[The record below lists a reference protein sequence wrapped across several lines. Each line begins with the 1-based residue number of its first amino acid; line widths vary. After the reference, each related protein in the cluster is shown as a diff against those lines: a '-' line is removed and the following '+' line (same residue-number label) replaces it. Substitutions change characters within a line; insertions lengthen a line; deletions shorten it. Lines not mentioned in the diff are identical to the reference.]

1 MKKFFSTLFIAGLAL
16 PALAGE
22 PAPLPS
28 DFDYNTVATHFT
40 GCLQSQ
46 VADMYAP
53 TTYVSDYTVSHDDV
67 ATTIARIWE
76 EWKKSNSNFSEDGLR
91 STSSTLKSFPN
102 GRYKYTIPQSLE
114 PYVTEPDDPDKYPG
128 PDAQMQYYFGYKYTG
143 PRDPKM
149 PLFIY
154 LHGSGG
160 IAPSPYDPNDKGEIN
175 SALEVCNGSG
185 SDDTANGIKGTY
197 GLYMV
202 PRIPNAWNTYYRWF
216 HKSKQWVWEKILRQA
231 FLRTYI
237 DTDRIYFMG
246 ASEGAYGSQRLASF
260 YADYLGGAGPM
271 AGGEPLINAPA
282 ENLYN
287 TYFSIITGEIDTAF
301 DRAGLTRYVGE
312 WLDRLQKE
320 HPDGYEHEC
329 TIVPGAPHVLK
340 FNGHN
345 YYLDSAPRLVKHS
358 RVTNPKHVRWEN
370 YAMDGRYRSGFYNL
384 KVIQRSELNPSNEL
398 ERTYYEMDIDGNNID
413 MKVSVVNITVDEWYP
428 SGGVALKIH
437 KDYTPAT
444 QGRFKIYLGD
454 KLVDLSKEVVLTVNG
469 RELYRGVL
477 QPNLADMVNSCA
489 EYYDPERVYP
499 ASIDV
504 DLATMTG
511 SALTSGIEDII
522 ADLDPDAPVEYY
534 TLQGIRIATPTTP
547 GIYILR
553 QGNAARK
560 IYLR

>member
-22 PAPLPS
+22 PQPLPQG
-28 DFDYNTVATHFT
+28 FDYSTVTTHVT
-40 GCLQSQ
+40 GCLDGQI
-46 VADMYAP
+46 DGMYTP
-53 TTYVSDYTVSHDDV
+53 SLYTSDYTVDRADV
-67 ATTIARIWE
+67 SDVTARIWE
-76 EWKKSNSNFSEDGLR
+76 EWKKANTQFASKEDALR
-91 STSSTLKSFPN
+91 SGTLYPFPN
-102 GRYKYTIPQSLE
+102 RNYKYTIPLSLE
-114 PYVTEPDDPDKYPG
+114 PYINEPGENKYAG
-128 PDAQMQYYFGYKYTG
+128 PNAQMQYYFGYKGYMA
-143 PRDPKM
+143 DKM
-149 PLFIY
+149 PLFIFM
-154 LHGSGG
+154 HGSGTVTEEITAIKAVASG
-160 IAPSPYDPNDKGEIN
+160 FDDAPS
-175 SALEVCNGSG
+175 
-185 SDDTANGIKGTY
+185 
-197 GLYMV
+197 LYFV
-202 PRIPNAWNTYYRWF
+202 PRIPNGYGDYYRWY
-216 HKSKQWVWEKILRQA
+216 HQSKQWVWEKVFRQA

-246 ASEGAYGSQRLASF
+246 ISEGAYGSQRLASF
-260 YADYLGGAGPM
+260 YADYLGGAGPI
-271 AGGEPLINAPA
+271 AGGEPLTNAPA

-287 TYFSIITGEIDTAF
+287 TYFNITTGELDTTYG
-301 DRAGLTRYVGE
+301 RAELTRYVGS
-312 WLDRLQKE
+312 WLDNLQNGN
-320 HPDGYEHEC
+320 PDIYPHDITIMAGADHGLGAGAGYRF
-329 TIVPGAPHVLK
+329 TSPALLK
-340 FNGHN
+340 HT
-345 YYLDSAPRLVKHS
+345 

-413 MKVSVVNITVDEWYP
+413 MKVSVVNIGVDKWYSLYGANLP
-428 SGGVALKIH
+428 LEIH
-437 KDYTPAT
+437 KTYTPAT

-553 QGNAARK
+553 QGSLTRK

>member
-22 PAPLPS
+22 PQPLPQG
-28 DFDYNTVATHFT
+28 FDYSTVTTHFT
-40 GCLQSQ
+40 GCLDGQI
-46 VADMYAP
+46 DGMYTP
-53 TTYVSDYTVSHDDV
+53 SLYTSDYTVDRADV
-67 ATTIARIWE
+67 PAVISRIWE
-76 EWKKSNSNFSEDGLR
+76 EWKKANTQFESQEQYLTKVTIAPFF
-91 STSSTLKSFPN
+91 TSIP
-102 GRYKYTIPQSLE
+102 GRMYKYIIPQSLE
-114 PYVTEPDDPDKYPG
+114 PWIDEFVYPYYETKYEG
-128 PDAQMQYYFGYKYTG
+128 PDAQMQYYFGYKDYMT
-143 PRDPKM
+143 DNM
-149 PLFIY
+149 PLFIF
-154 LHGSGG
+154 LHGSG
-160 IAPSPYDPNDKGEIN
+160 APSE
-175 SALEVCNGSG
+175 E
-185 SDDTANGIKGTY
+185 IKGSKNAIAL
-197 GLYMV
+197 GDDGPSLYIT
-202 PRIPNAWNTYYRWF
+202 PRIPNGIGDYYRWY

-231 FLRTYI
+231 FLRSYI

-246 ASEGAYGSQRLASF
+246 VSEGAYGSQRLASF
-260 YADYLGGAGPM
+260 YADYLAGAGPI
-271 AGGEPLINAPA
+271 AGGEPLTNAPA

-287 TYFSIITGEIDTAF
+287 TYFNITTGELDTTYG
-301 DRAGLTRYVGE
+301 RAELTRYVGS
-312 WLDRLQKE
+312 WLDNLHEKE
-320 HPDGYEHEC
+320 GAGYPHDAI
-329 TIVPGAPHVLK
+329 IVPNA
-340 FNGHN
+340 GHDLFGQT
-345 YYLDSAPRLVKHS
+345 YYKYTSPALAKHS

-370 YAMDGRYRSGFYNL
+370 YAMDGRFRSGFYNL

-413 MKVSVVNITVDEWYP
+413 MKVSVVNIGVDKWYSLYGAHLP
-428 SGGVALKIH
+428 LEIH
-437 KDYTPAT
+437 KTYTPAT

-534 TLQGIRIATPTTP
+534 TLQGMRLSTAPTTP
-547 GIYILR
+547 GIYIAR
-553 QGNAARK
+553 QGSLTRK
-560 IYLR
+560 IHLR